1 MTQHPPIPFE
11 IKRGVFFKL
20 TNLFIMYDQFH
31 EEPEPQFSLWYFLAG
46 RERSDNLRNSQT
58 DHRGIITTGIISL
71 LVAIANTL
79 ILGMN
84 IQQYI
89 DYAPV
94 SISLSLIT
102 FFFLVF
108 FHRVTFIFS
117 EKKSKSKAIIIGVYI
132 LIYGFLCYL
141 STRVFLYYFLESELS
156 NISKEQSSLNQADA
170 LIQLLKS
177 MSTTQSRSIQN
188 MRFLIMSI
196 LYLFSLLPLI
206 NHLLS
211 NKNQN
216 NQIENQNQLLLQH
229 LQHQLLQKKLEY
241 ANLNNV
247 SADPNDPFSISGS
260 HESID
265 QKRQDLLSEI
275 LHLQRAIQLL

>member
-1 MTQHPPIPFE
+1 
-11 IKRGVFFKL
+11 
-20 TNLFIMYDQFH
+20 MYDQFL
-31 EEPEPQFSLWYFLAG
+31 EEPESQFSLFYFLAG
-46 RERSDNLRNSQT
+46 KERSDNLRNSQT
-58 DHRGIITTGIISL
+58 DHRRINTSGIISL
-71 LVAIANTL
+71 LVALANAF

-84 IQQYI
+84 IEKYLDYI
-89 DYAPV
+89 NI
-94 SISLSLIT
+94 SIVLGVIAFL
-102 FFFLVF
+102 FLVF

-117 EKKSKSKAIIIGVYI
+117 EKKSKSKAIMIGIYVF
-132 LIYGFLCYL
+132 IYGFLCYVE
-141 STRVFLYYFLESELS
+141 TRVFLFYFLDSELS
-156 NISKEQSSLNQADA
+156 LISKEQSSLHQADA

-216 NQIENQNQLLLQH
+216 SYLENQNQQLLIH
-229 LQHQLLQKKLEY
+229 LQAELLQKKLEY
-241 ANLNNV
+241 ANLNSI

-260 HESID
+260 HESIE
-265 QKRQDLLSEI
+265 QKRQDLMSEI
-275 LHLQRAIQLL
+275 LHLQRAINLL